1 MVNRREALFALGV
14 LALSSSAR
22 TQERPASN
30 DDELRKLGEA
40 FDFFR
45 TRNAKDYAIATP
57 NAIDEAK
64 YLKIGGIEQWVTVRG
79 EDRTNPVVFVLHG
92 GPGDATNPWGYA
104 GFRPWLKRYTVVQWD
119 QRGTG
124 KTLGRNG
131 RASVE
136 TVTIDRMVQ
145 DGVELADALCTFLR
159 KDKIILLGH
168 SWGSVL
174 GVLMA
179 KQKPDLFQVFFGTG
193 QVGKPAGAYDVAFDA
208 LLAKAR
214 ALGDGRAL
222 RELQEIGPPPYKD
235 WRGYQVQRR
244 WSNLFEGAD
253 AFIASMLGFGLSAP
267 GYTIAD
273 VHDWFDGQNLTAER
287 LITQERALA
296 PTALTGRFK
305 LPVFVIQ
312 GAEDFT
318 TPTSV
323 AKTFIDRIDAPRKKF
338 VTIKGGHFAV
348 FMNSSEFLKEMSAM
362 LGITDRSGP
371 ASYQL

>member
-1 MVNRREALFALGV
+1 MVNRREALFAFGV
-14 LALSSSAR
+14 FALSSPAR
-22 TQERPASN
+22 TQESAASN
-30 DDELRKLGEA
+30 DDYLHKLGAA

-45 TRNAKDYAIATP
+45 MRNAKDYAIATTSG
-57 NAIDEAK
+57 IDEAK
-64 YLKIGGIEQWVTVRG
+64 YLKIGGIEQWVTIRG
-79 EDRTNPVVFVLHG
+79 EVRANPVVLLLHG

-104 GFRPWLKRYTVVQWD
+104 GFRTWLKTYTVVQWD
-119 QRGTG
+119 QRGSG

-131 RASVE
+131 RASAE

-145 DGVELADALCTFLR
+145 DGVELADALRASLR

-179 KQKPDLFQVFFGTG
+179 KAKADLFQAFVGTG

-208 LLAKAR
+208 LVAKAR

-235 WRGYQVQRR
+235 WHGYQVQRR

-253 AFIASMLGFGLSAP
+253 AFIASMVGFGLSAP
-267 GYTIAD
+267 GYTVAD
-273 VHDWFDGQNLTAER
+273 VLDWFDGQNLSAER

-296 PTALTGRFK
+296 PTALTGRFE
-305 LPVFVIQ
+305 LPAFVIQ

-323 AKTFIDRIDAPRKKF
+323 ARDFVDGINAPQKKF
-338 VTIKGGHFAV
+338 VTIKGGHFAI
-348 FMNSSEFLKEMSAM
+348 FMNSAEFLKELNGVLA
-362 LGITDRSGP
+362 ITRR
-371 ASYQL
+371 

>member
-1 MVNRREALFALGV
+1 MVNRREALFAFGV
-14 LALSSSAR
+14 LAVSSPAR
-22 TQERPASN
+22 TQEHGTSN
-30 DDELRKLGEA
+30 DADLHKLGAA

-45 TRNAKDYAIATP
+45 MRNANDYVITTP
-57 NAIDEAK
+57 SGIDEAK
-64 YLKIGGIEQWVTVRG
+64 YMKIGGIEQWVTIRG
-79 EDRTNPVVFVLHG
+79 EDRANPVVLVLHG

-104 GFRPWLKRYTVVQWD
+104 GFRTWLKTYTVVQWD
-119 QRGTG
+119 QRGAG

-131 RASVE
+131 RASAE

-145 DGVELADALCTFLR
+145 DGVELADVVCASLR
-159 KDKIILLGH
+159 KDKIILVGH

-179 KQKPDLFQVFFGTG
+179 KRNPDRFQAFIGTG

-208 LLAKAR
+208 LVAKAR

-222 RELQEIGPPPYKD
+222 RELREIGPPPYKD
-235 WRGYQVQRR
+235 WNGYQVQRR

-253 AFIASMLGFGLSAP
+253 AFIASMLGFALSAP
-267 GYTIAD
+267 GYSVAE
-273 VHDWFDGQNLTAER
+273 VLEWFDGQNLSAER

-296 PTALTGRFK
+296 PTALMGRFE

-323 AKTFIDRIDAPRKKF
+323 ARNFLDGIDAPRKKF
-338 VTIKGGHFAV
+338 VTIKGGHFAI
-348 FMNSSEFLKEMSAM
+348 FMNASEFLKELNAI
-362 LGITDRSGP
+362 LATVK
-371 ASYQL
+371 L

>member
-1 MVNRREALFALGV
+1 MVNRREALFAFGV
-14 LALSSSAR
+14 LAVSSPAR
-22 TQERPASN
+22 TQEHGTSN
-30 DDELRKLGEA
+30 DADLQKLSAA

-45 TRNAKDYAIATP
+45 TRNANDYAITTASGI
-57 NAIDEAK
+57 NEAK
-64 YLKIGGIEQWVTVRG
+64 YMKIGGIEQWVTIRG
-79 EDRTNPVVFVLHG
+79 EDRANPVVLVLHG
-92 GPGDATNPWGYA
+92 GPADATNPWGYA
-104 GFRPWLKRYTVVQWD
+104 GFRTWLKTYTVVQWD
-119 QRGTG
+119 QRGAG

-131 RASVE
+131 RVSAE

-145 DGVELADALCTFLR
+145 DGVELADALCVSLR
-159 KDKIILLGH
+159 KDKIVLLGH

-179 KQKPDLFQVFFGTG
+179 KKNPDRFQAFVGTG

-208 LLAKAR
+208 LVAKAR
-214 ALGDGRAL
+214 ALGDGRAF

-235 WRGYQVQRR
+235 WHGYQVQRR

-253 AFIASMLGFGLSAP
+253 AFIASMLGFALSAP
-267 GYTIAD
+267 GYSVAE
-273 VHDWFDGQNLTAER
+273 VVEWFDGQNLSAER
-287 LITQERALA
+287 LMKEERALA
-296 PTALTGRFK
+296 PTALMGRFE

-323 AKTFIDRIDAPRKKF
+323 ARNFVDGIDAPRKKF

-348 FMNSSEFLKEMSAM
+348 FMNASEFLKELNAI
-362 LGITDRSGP
+362 LAT
-371 ASYQL
+371 AKL

>member
-1 MVNRREALFALGV
+1 MVNRCEALFAFGV
-14 LALSSSAR
+14 LALSRPAR
-22 TQERPASN
+22 TQEHSASN
-30 DDELRKLGEA
+30 DDELHKLGAA

-57 NAIDEAK
+57 SGIDEAK
-64 YLKIGGIEQWVTVRG
+64 YLKVGGIEQWVSIRG
-79 EDRTNPVVFVLHG
+79 EDRANPVVLVLHG

-104 GFRPWLKRYTVVQWD
+104 GFRPWLKTYTVVQWD
-119 QRGTG
+119 QRGAG

-136 TVTIDRMVQ
+136 TLTIDRLVQ
-145 DGVELADALCTFLR
+145 DGVELGDTLRTSLR

-174 GVLMA
+174 GALMA
-179 KQKPDLFQVFFGTG
+179 KRKPDLFQAFVGTG
-193 QVGKPAGAYDVAFDA
+193 QVGNPAGAYDIAFDA

-214 ALGDGRAL
+214 ALGDGRAINEL
-222 RELQEIGPPPYKD
+222 REIGPPPYKD

-267 GYTIAD
+267 AYNTAD
-273 VHDWFDGQNLTAER
+273 VNDWFDGQNLSAER
-287 LITQERALA
+287 LIPQERALA
-296 PTALTGRFK
+296 PNALTGRFA
-305 LPVFVIQ
+305 LPIVVIQ

-318 TPTSV
+318 TPTRV
-323 AKTFIDRIDAPRKKF
+323 PKAFVDRIHAPRKKF
-338 VTIKGGHFAV
+338 VTIKGV
-348 FMNSSEFLKEMSAM
+348 KEPDVPNLKV
-362 LGITDRSGP
+362 P
-371 ASYQL
+371 P